1 MKTKHL
7 GKNNSKVPTGFKIL
21 DPIERNKASNSYGVD
36 FWNAYE
42 FSFLDSARHPVL
54 KVLEIIIP
62 ASSLYMVESKSL
74 KLYLNFFYKK
84 KFLSDAEVKNR
95 IARDLNKLTQSI
107 VKVKFISKFYEEPK
121 SLNLNKTSLKFTSH
135 CASFTIR
142 TLATEVATIPLKP
155 EFLALAFGDAD
166 L

>member
-62 ASSLYMVESKSL
+62 VSYTHLTLPTK
-74 KLYLNFFYKK
+74 
-84 KFLSDAEVKNR
+84 R
-95 IARDLNKLTQSI
+95 I
-107 VKVKFISKFYEEPK
+107 V
-121 SLNLNKTSLKFTSH
+121 
-135 CASFTIR
+135 
-142 TLATEVATIPLKP
+142 
-155 EFLALAFGDAD
+155 
-166 L
+166 